1 MGMFVNP
8 FLKQEEWIKRNKSC
22 FKLLDDFGVG
32 VTAISSKMEVLALN
46 TITKKWFPNINVGER
61 PICYKSF
68 NIPPRDEICEYCP
81 TIKTLTDGKVHEAI
95 TETLAGDK
103 IINYRVV
110 SSPVKDENGN
120 IIAAIEVVEDITGH
134 RQADERIEELNKCF
148 LNFGTDYRENIK
160 CLTNLCG
167 KLLGATCALY
177 NRLNKEM
184 LCSVGRWNVPSDCPA
199 MDTAEGHICY
209 DVIQR
214 ASDRIF
220 TVRDLQHSKYAKT
233 DPNVKQ
239 YNLQTYIGK
248 AVKCGGIA
256 VGSLCVVYQKDFIP
270 TQEDE
275 EFLSII
281 ASAIGVEEERR
292 RSDEALLESEKNYRE
307 LVESANSIIL
317 RMDPKGNITFFN
329 KFAQKFFG
337 YTEEEILGRNGV
349 GTIVPKIESSGRD
362 LKVMIEEIAKYPERY
377 AVNENENMRK
387 NGERVW
393 IHWTNK
399 IIFDKEKNLKEVL
412 CVGNDMTEHKR
423 LQEEI
428 RTSEEKYRKLFE
440 EANDAIFIGDVKT
453 GKILDANVQ
462 AERLLGRTKD
472 EICRMHQSQLHPLEE
487 KERYKAI
494 FKEDIFVGRGTHLDA
509 EVIDKKGVRI
519 PISIS
524 ASVQE
529 TGGRKIVMGIFK
541 DMSEF
546 RRIESQKKEAEALA
560 LVDPH
565 TQLYN
570 YRYFQRRIYS
580 EFEAAKRR
588 GTPLSVLM
596 VDIDYFKSINDTYG
610 HEYGDVVLKEF
621 ATVLQHACRGIDVV
635 TRFEGEGFAIILPDT
650 DEKGAVSFSERI
662 QSVVKKHRFGK
673 HRARLMVSI
682 GAASYPSEGINSV
695 DKLVTSVDKCVQM
708 AKEKGGN
715 TIFVYEQLRYKGQ
728 KPATIDKD
736 SQRRVKEVSRKFI
749 KLIQLNKQ
757 NTIEAV
763 YALAHTVGAKNAYTE
778 EHSEDMVHYATEI
791 GKRLRMS
798 EEELEDLKHGA
809 MLHDIGKLGISD
821 KILLKRGKLTKKE
834 FEAIKKHPHIGADII
849 RPMHFLKSVVPII
862 LHHHERFDGAGY
874 GSRLKGEEIPL
885 GARVVAIVDVY
896 QALVSNRPY
905 RKAYSKKEAIDIIKE
920 ESGRHFDPKITKVFL
935 EVLAKEKKTKKKG
948 AAKKR

>member
-1 MGMFVNP
+1 VLGKTVFE
-8 FLKQEEWIKRNKSC
+8 LKGCPKQLAEKYTSDDSDVMRSGKRKIIEEPLI
-22 FKLLDDFGVG
+22 D
-32 VTAISSKMEVLALN
+32 
-46 TITKKWFPNINVGER
+46 KKGRASVVE
-61 PICYKSF
+61 
-68 NIPPRDEICEYCP
+68 
-81 TIKTLTDGKVHEAI
+81 TIKTPLYDEKGEIIGTIGIAHDI
-95 TETLAGDK
+95 TE
-103 IINYRVV
+103 R
-110 SSPVKDENGN
+110 
-120 IIAAIEVVEDITGH
+120 
-134 RQADERIEELNKCF
+134 
-148 LNFGTDYRENIK
+148 
-160 CLTNLCG
+160 
-167 KLLGATCALY
+167 
-177 NRLNKEM
+177 
-184 LCSVGRWNVPSDCPA
+184 
-199 MDTAEGHICY
+199 
-209 DVIQR
+209 
-214 ASDRIF
+214 
-220 TVRDLQHSKYAKT
+220 
-233 DPNVKQ
+233 
-239 YNLQTYIGK
+239 
-248 AVKCGGIA
+248 
-256 VGSLCVVYQKDFIP
+256 
-270 TQEDE
+270 
-275 EFLSII
+275 
-281 ASAIGVEEERR
+281 
-292 RSDEALLESEKNYRE
+292 
-307 LVESANSIIL
+307 
-317 RMDPKGNITFFN
+317 
-329 KFAQKFFG
+329 
-337 YTEEEILGRNGV
+337 
-349 GTIVPKIESSGRD
+349 
-362 LKVMIEEIAKYPERY
+362 
-377 AVNENENMRK
+377 
-387 NGERVW
+387 
-393 IHWTNK
+393 
-399 IIFDKEKNLKEVL
+399 
-412 CVGNDMTEHKR
+412 KR
-423 LQEEI
+423 LQEQLNA
-428 RTSEEKYRKLFE
+428 SKEKYRKLFE

-472 EICRMHQSQLHPLEE
+472 EICRMHQSQLHPPEE

-494 FKEDIFVGRGTHLDA
+494 FKEDVFVGRGTHLDA

-529 TGGRKIVMGIFK
+529 IGGRKIVMGIFK

-546 RRIESQKKEAEALA
+546 RRIEKEKKEAESLA
-560 LVDPH
+560 LIDPH

-570 YRYFQRRIYS
+570 YRYFQRRLQS

-588 GTPLSVLM
+588 VAPLSVLM

-610 HEYGDVVLKEF
+610 HEYGDVVLQEF
-621 ATVLQHACRGIDVV
+621 ATVLQHACREIDIV

-673 HRARLMVSI
+673 HRVRLMVSI
-682 GAASYPSEGINSV
+682 GAVSYPSEGINSV

-778 EHSEDMVHYATEI
+778 EHSEDMIHYATEI

-834 FEAIKKHPHIGADII
+834 FGAIKKHPHIGADII

-885 GARVVAIVDVY
+885 GARIVAIVDVY

-905 RKAYSKKEAIDIIKE
+905 RKAYSKKEAIEIIKE
-920 ESGRHFDPKITKVFL
+920 ESGGHFDPKITKVFL
-935 EVLAKEKKTKKKG
+935 EILAKEKKTKKKG

>member
-1 MGMFVNP
+1 MDIFVNS
-8 FLKQEEWIKRNKSC
+8 FLKQDEWIKRNKSC

-32 VTAISSKMEVLALN
+32 VAIISSKMEVLALN
-46 TITKKWFPNINVGER
+46 KVTKKWFPNINVGER

-81 TIKTLTDGKVHEAI
+81 TIKTLRDGKVHEAI
-95 TETLAGDK
+95 TETPAGDK
-103 IINYRVV
+103 IINYRLV
-110 SSPVKDENGN
+110 SSPVRDEKGN
-120 IIAAIEVVEDITGH
+120 VIAAIEVVEDITEH
-134 RQADERIEELNKCF
+134 LQADEVLK
-148 LNFGTDYRENIK
+148 K
-160 CLTNLCG
+160 
-167 KLLGATCALY
+167 
-177 NRLNKEM
+177 
-184 LCSVGRWNVPSDCPA
+184 S
-199 MDTAEGHICY
+199 
-209 DVIQR
+209 
-214 ASDRIF
+214 
-220 TVRDLQHSKYAKT
+220 
-233 DPNVKQ
+233 Q
-239 YNLQTYIGK
+239 YNLNAILNGIPDIAWMKDKESIYIAANEPLAKAAGMAPGDMVGK
-248 AVKCGGIA
+248 TDLDIWPKKLAEKYRADDKEVIKTGKQKFIEEPIVYKDGTTQFLETIKTPVYNDKGEVIGTIGIA
-256 VGSLCVVYQKDFIP
+256 RDI
-270 TQEDE
+270 T
-275 EFLSII
+275 
-281 ASAIGVEEERR
+281 ER
-292 RSDEALLESEKNYRE
+292 SK
-307 LVESANSIIL
+307 
-317 RMDPKGNITFFN
+317 
-329 KFAQKFFG
+329 
-337 YTEEEILGRNGV
+337 
-349 GTIVPKIESSGRD
+349 
-362 LKVMIEEIAKYPERY
+362 
-377 AVNENENMRK
+377 
-387 NGERVW
+387 
-393 IHWTNK
+393 
-399 IIFDKEKNLKEVL
+399 
-412 CVGNDMTEHKR
+412 
-423 LQEEI
+423 LQEQLRI
-428 RTSEEKYRKLFE
+428 SEEKYRRFFE
-440 EANDAIFIGDVKT
+440 EANDAIFIADAGT
-453 GKILDANVQ
+453 GKILDANAR
-462 AERLLGRTKD
+462 AEILLGRTKD

-487 KERYKAI
+487 AERYKAM
-494 FKEDIFVGRGTHLDA
+494 FKEDASKGRSTHVEA
-509 EVIDKKGVRI
+509 EVINKKGEITPVFI
-519 PISIS
+519 NASIH
-524 ASVQE
+524 E
-529 TGGRKIVMGIFK
+529 IGGKRVVIGIFR

-546 RRIESQKKEAEALA
+546 KRIEKEKKEAESLA

-610 HEYGDVVLKEF
+610 HEYGDVVLQEF
-621 ATVLQHACRGIDVV
+621 ATVLQHVCRGIDVV

-673 HRARLMVSI
+673 HRVRLMVSI
-682 GAASYPSEGINSV
+682 GAVSYPSEGINSV

-728 KPATIDKD
+728 KPATIDRD

-778 EHSEDMVHYATEI
+778 EHSEDMIHYATEI

-834 FEAIKKHPHIGADII
+834 FGAIKKHPHIGADII

-885 GARVVAIVDVY
+885 GARIVAIVDVY

-905 RKAYSKKEAIDIIKE
+905 RKAYSKREAIDIIKE
-920 ESGRHFDPKITKVFL
+920 ESGGHFDPKITKVFL
-935 EVLAKEKKTKKKG
+935 EILAKEKKTKKKG